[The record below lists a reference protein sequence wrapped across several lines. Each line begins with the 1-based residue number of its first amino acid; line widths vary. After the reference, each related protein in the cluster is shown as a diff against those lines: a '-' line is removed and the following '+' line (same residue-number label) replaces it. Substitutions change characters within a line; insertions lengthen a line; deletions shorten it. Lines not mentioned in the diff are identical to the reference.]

1 MRLVLVP
8 LLAAA
13 VLACAKGGDTTP
25 AAAAATPS
33 DTGRAAER
41 TTAGFDTA
49 LLQAA
54 DLGRIKGDPAAT
66 LWMLEVSDFE
76 CPYCRRFHAETWG
89 ALDTKFVRP
98 GRMKVAYLNLPLPSH
113 RHAWVTAEAAMCA
126 SVQKKFW
133 PMHDSLFA
141 SQPRWSAI
149 EKPDSMLRRFAVA
162 VGVDTVAWGRC
173 MTTHATRPLIQ
184 ADIDRV
190 TAAGVQSTPT
200 FFIGD
205 TAIAGAYPLADFD
218 RAITTQLA
226 RKAAGTT
233 KK

>member
-1 MRLVLVP
+1 MRLLLLP

-13 VLACAKGGDTTP
+13 ALACAKGGDTPP
-25 AAAAATPS
+25 AAAAATPA
-33 DTGRAAER
+33 DTGRAAAR

-54 DLGRIKGDPAAT
+54 DLGRIKGDSAAT

-89 ALDTKFVRP
+89 ALDAKFVRT
-98 GRMKVAYLNLPLPSH
+98 GKMKVAYLNLPLPSH
-113 RHAWVTAEAAMCA
+113 RHAWATAEAAMCA
-126 SVQKKFW
+126 SVQGKFW
-133 PMHDSLFA
+133 AMHDSIFA
-141 SQPRWSAI
+141 AQPRWSALA
-149 EKPDSMLRRFAVA
+149 KPDSMLRRFAVA
-162 VGVDTVAWGRC
+162 VGADTAAWGRC

-184 ADIDRV
+184 ADMDRV

-205 TAIAGAYPLADFD
+205 TAIAGAYPLADFE

-226 RKAAGTT
+226 RKAARPA